1 MTTRAGSALSE
12 SFSRNAAPLSLPA
25 AASGDDHASTVAI
38 SSFAGKRR
46 GPEFL
51 EVVFAAVVGTRM
63 VLAETTIGSLKE
75 IA

>member
-1 MTTRAGSALSE
+1 
-12 SFSRNAAPLSLPA
+12 
-25 AASGDDHASTVAI
+25 VAI

-46 GPEFL
+46 GPEFF

>member
-1 MTTRAGSALSE
+1 
-12 SFSRNAAPLSLPA
+12 
-25 AASGDDHASTVAI
+25 VAI

-51 EVVFAAVVGTRM
+51 EVVFAAMVGTRM